1 MLVNAFEFAWIAD
14 KIPCGDTL
22 GRDQLT
28 AKDFLWPFCSW
39 LVMLLLRFIL
49 TGSHSLPPPS
59 PVPNRDSSP
68 PPPPPPQSHLYQ
80 AVIDPFLFS
89 PSWYLGL
96 PIGTPHDAVS
106 IRRRHTSASS
116 NGPSLGTN
124 FIVCTGGDS
133 TCELKL
139 FGNLNCNPCCYFY
152 WTSTLP

>member
-1 MLVNAFEFAWIAD
+1 MHLNLHELQIKYLVVTPWAEI
-14 KIPCGDTL
+14 
-22 GRDQLT
+22 
-28 AKDFLWPFCSW
+28 SW
-39 LVMLLLRFIL
+39 LLRIFYDL
-49 TGSHSLPPPS
+49 FALGWLCSFWGSSWQGHTPSHPHPQYQIETHPPHL
-59 PVPNRDSSP
+59 
-68 PPPPPPQSHLYQ
+68 PPPPQSHLYQ